1 MNKLEDAR
9 IKINEIDEQ
18 MATLF
23 VQRMAAS
30 KLVAEYKQENNL
42 PIFDK
47 KREEEIILKNKK
59 LINNEELVEYYVK
72 YIQSLMD
79 ISKEYQQ
86 DLLRKNK

>member
-9 IKINEIDEQ
+9 IKINKIDEQ
-18 MATLF
+18 MASLF

-30 KLVAEYKQENNL
+30 KLIAEYKQENNL

-47 KREEEIILKNKK
+47 KREEEIILKNQK
-59 LINNEELVEYYVK
+59 LIKNEELVEYYVK

-79 ISKEYQQ
+79 ISKQYQQ
-86 DLLRKNK
+86 NIINNK